1 LDIGAWEVS
10 RAEIL
15 AKAAVAGRELADAL
29 AELARDEDLRS
40 PECRK
45 VQRKGRR
52 RPGVR
57 VPADSP
63 TVIDEVMSK
72 RAEMALRRAGIVTR

>member
-1 LDIGAWEVS
+1 MS
-10 RAEIL
+10 RADIL
-15 AKAAVAGRELADAL
+15 AKAAVACRELADAL
-29 AELARDEDLRS
+29 AELARDEDVSS
-40 PECRK
+40 PKRRK
-45 VQRKGRR
+45 AQRKGRR

-63 TVIDEVMSK
+63 TVIDEVTSK

>member
-1 LDIGAWEVS
+1 VS
-10 RAEIL
+10 LAEIL
-15 AKAAVAGRELADAL
+15 AKAAAACRELADAL
-29 AELARDEDLRS
+29 AELARDEDLSS
-40 PECRK
+40 PERRK

-52 RPGVR
+52 RPAVR

-63 TVIDEVMSK
+63 TVIDEVTAK